1 VDPLGQRDVA
11 QPRVVLE
18 QAQQAEIES
27 IELKNCDFP
36 ASKAALLLVSG
47 RNCRNRHA

>member
-1 VDPLGQRDVA
+1 VA

-27 IELKNCDFP
+27 IELKNCYLP
-36 ASKAALLLVSG
+36 ALEA
-47 RNCRNRHA
+47 

>member
-27 IELKNCDFP
+27 IEVKYCDFP
-36 ASKAALLLVSG
+36 ASKALLMLVSG
-47 RNCRNRHA
+47 IDGRSRHA